1 MHFCVLLLLVITINH
16 SMGVAE
22 ALQDIF
28 SRQINQ
34 TG

>member
-1 MHFCVLLLLVITINH
+1 MIINH

-34 TG
+34 TGWQIKKNNPD